1 MSRIGK
7 KPVECPKGVNVNI
20 DGNRVTVSGPKGNL
34 EIVLHERVNVKQDD
48 GKIVVERKNN
58 DRLSRSVHGL
68 TRSLLFNM
76 VHGVTQGFAKSLEI
90 QGVGY
95 RAQSMTK
102 NKVQFHLGYS
112 HPVEFT
118 APESIELKVEG
129 NVVTVAGVSREEV
142 GEIAARIR
150 KLRKVEPYKGKGIRY
165 AGEYVKR
172 KAGKAGKAGGAGA
185 K

>member
-7 KPVECPKGVNVNI
+7 KPVECPKDVTVKL
-20 DGNRVTVSGPKGNL
+20 DGNHVTVSGPKGNL
-34 EIVLHERVNVKQDD
+34 DMVFHERVTVKQVDS
-48 GKIVVERKNN
+48 KLVVERKNN
-58 DRLSRSVHGL
+58 DRFSRSLHGL

-76 VHGVTQGFAKSLEI
+76 VHGVTHLFTKSLEI

-95 RAQSMTK
+95 RAQNVTK

-112 HPVEFT
+112 HTVDFT

-129 NVVTVAGVSREEV
+129 NVVTVSGISKQQV
-142 GEIAARIR
+142 GETAAQIR